1 MTTQKDPD
9 TAFLIELVGGFFGFL
24 GLGYL
29 WIGQTNDGLIRLIVW
44 LIYNVVAW
52 VAIGILMIVSLGC
65 IGCFCAPVQILIQIG
80 IPIWSAST
88 LKNMMTGGPTKTK
101 NTFM

>member
-1 MTTQKDPD
+1 VTTQKDPN
-9 TAFLIELVGGFFGFL
+9 TAFLIELIGGFFGLL

-29 WIGQTNDGLIRLIVW
+29 WIGQTNDGLIRLVVW

-52 VAIGILMIVSLGC
+52 VAIVILLIVSLGC
-65 IGCFCAPVQILIQIG
+65 IGCFCVPAQILIQIG
-80 IPIWSAST
+80 IPIWSAFT
-88 LKNMMTGGPTKTK
+88 LKNMMTGGTTKAK